1 VFLTPQETT
10 LAAAAIAAL
19 AALAGVYLTGR
30 RDDRRVRQ
38 ERERQDNLER
48 ERWKREDRAIWTERR
63 FEAHSAFAH
72 ATLEALR
79 YCESAGEY
87 APELSN
93 SPRDPESIS
102 PLVLRNRA
110 VGDALM
116 LLELRATAPVR
127 EAAEAAADAL
137 RQATTAAYTVAG
149 GRAGPEQVES
159 WTDLTKRAK
168 AARDAYLDLAQDEVG
183 TG

>member
-1 VFLTPQETT
+1 MFLTSQETT

-30 RDDRRVRQ
+30 RDDRRRKQ
-38 ERERQDNLER
+38 ERERQDTLER
-48 ERWKREDRAIWTERR
+48 ERWKREDRSVWAEKR

-79 YCESAGEY
+79 YCESGGEY
-87 APELSN
+87 APELER

-102 PLVLRNRA
+102 PLVLRSRA
-110 VGDALM
+110 VGDALV

-127 EAAEAAADAL
+127 EAAEAAADTL
-137 RQATTAAYTVAG
+137 RQASATAYAVAR
-149 GRAGPEQVES
+149 GRATPEEVES
-159 WTDLTKRAK
+159 WTDSTKRAK
-168 AARDAYLDLAQDEVG
+168 AARDAYLDLAQQELG
-183 TG
+183 TA

>member
-1 VFLTPQETT
+1 MFLTPQETT
-10 LAAAAIAAL
+10 LAAAALAAL

-30 RDDRRVRQ
+30 RDDRRTK
-38 ERERQDNLER
+38 RERDRQDTLER
-48 ERWKREDRAIWTERR
+48 DRWTREDRAIWAEKR

-87 APELSN
+87 APELERSQ
-93 SPRDPESIS
+93 RDPESIS

-110 VGDALM
+110 VSDALV

-137 RQATTAAYTVAG
+137 RKATANAYALARG
-149 GRAGPEQVES
+149 GSTTEQVES
-159 WTDLTKRAK
+159 WTDTTKRAK
-168 AARDAYLDLAQDEVG
+168 AARDAYLDLAQQELG
-183 TG
+183 TA